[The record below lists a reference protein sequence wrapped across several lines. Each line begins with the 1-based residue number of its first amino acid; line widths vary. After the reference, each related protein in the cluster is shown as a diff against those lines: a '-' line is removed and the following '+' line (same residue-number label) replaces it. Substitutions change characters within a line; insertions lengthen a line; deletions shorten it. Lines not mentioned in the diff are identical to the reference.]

1 MPTGGGNS
9 LGILEILA
17 GKQPLFRST
26 GRMQSIADIEQEFP
40 AFINSRDE
48 SSLIGRSSGE
58 VLLERAAVAKFRPKA
73 GDFAG
78 GLHGTYDSLAAARD
92 YQLAKR
98 GSGDLQSVRQLVISC
113 LAKGEIPGSP
123 FQLGECTGILLAPRT
138 VGDNGIEVESS
149 DTARIY
155 LQVNNSGVWIPFS
168 FNLAAQGNQKGDANF
183 IAGPIATLR
192 VQVVNPTQDTQFQ
205 PNIYLLLM
213 RGFTVV
219 GSFGAA
225 VGYGPPQGVNTE
237 TGFTEVG
244 GSGSG
249 SGTGGSG
256 GGTGGGTGGGGGGGG
271 HQGGG
276 GGGGRQNL
284 K

>member
-1 MPTGGGNS
+1 MGAVNNV
-9 LGILEILA
+9 GILEILA

-26 GRMQSIADIEQEFP
+26 GRAQSISDIEQEFP
-40 AFINSRDE
+40 AFINSRSQSE
-48 SSLIGRSSGE
+48 LVGRSSGE
-58 VLLERAAVAKFRPKA
+58 VVLERAAVAPFRPKV

-78 GLHGTYDSLAAARD
+78 GLHGTYDSLAASRD
-92 YQLAKR
+92 YELAKR
-98 GSGDLQSVRQLVISC
+98 GSGDLQSVRQLVVSC
-113 LAKGEIPGSP
+113 LTRGEVPGSP

-155 LQVNNSGVWIPFS
+155 LQVNNSGVWLPFS

-192 VQVVNPTQDTQFQ
+192 IQVVNVTQDTQFQ

-225 VGYGPPQGVNTE
+225 VGYGPPQGISTE
-237 TGFTEVG
+237 TGFTQI

-271 HQGGG
+271 HGGG
-276 GGGGRQNL
+276 GGGGRPNL
-284 K
+284 R